1 MTPDVNTRATAA
13 LRALGFEFRAGQT
26 IITKKRGRGTMLPDG
41 GVWVSDAKS
50 RWVPPLPGDVLDL
63 SDAVTAASLLVL
75 VREAWGDPEW
85 HMVPDNTGCGWWSES
100 VQSDAL
106 RLMYGTEV
114 EALVAALEAKARE
127 SICIEVDEAQ
137 DLGVI
142 IAEMTDVM
150 TADWEGLPA
159 QVGAMMQSNYQ
170 ET

>member
-1 MTPDVNTRATAA
+1 
-13 LRALGFEFRAGQT
+13 
-26 IITKKRGRGTMLPDG
+26 
-41 GVWVSDAKS
+41 
-50 RWVPPLPGDVLDL
+50 
-63 SDAVTAASLLVL
+63 
-75 VREAWGDPEW
+75 
-85 HMVPDNTGCGWWSES
+85 
-100 VQSDAL
+100 
-106 RLMYGTEV
+106 MYGTEV

-170 ET
+170 EK